1 MVVSIGKK
9 IVYPI
14 FRVGSTSLVYS
25 CDRKYF
31 NKEIS
36 KFENIVVLLRDPLER
51 FVSGLNKY
59 CWQNKLD
66 IDETWREV
74 EQGRLMDRHFA
85 PQYTWLLHLNIFH
98 HGTVTLMPFKH
109 IDRITN
115 LHKIR
120 DKEKQKQKVVSIP
133 NLVDVDYQLIAR
145 IGQTVNLDELIKD
158 CRNALSQT

>member
-1 MVVSIGKK
+1 MVVKIDKK

-14 FRVGSTSLVYS
+14 FRVGSTSLIYS

-31 NKEIS
+31 NREIS
-36 KFENIVVLLRDPLER
+36 DLKNIIVLLRDPRER

-59 CWQNKLD
+59 CWKNKLD
-66 IDETWREV
+66 VDETWQEV
-74 EQGRLMDRHFA
+74 QQGRLVDRHFA

-98 HGTVTLMPFKH
+98 HGTVTLMPFTH
-109 IDRITN
+109 IHKITD

-120 DKEKQKQKVVSIP
+120 DKDKQKQQVVSIP
-133 NLVDVDYQLIAR
+133 DFIDVDYRLIAR

-158 CRNALSQT
+158 CRNALSKT